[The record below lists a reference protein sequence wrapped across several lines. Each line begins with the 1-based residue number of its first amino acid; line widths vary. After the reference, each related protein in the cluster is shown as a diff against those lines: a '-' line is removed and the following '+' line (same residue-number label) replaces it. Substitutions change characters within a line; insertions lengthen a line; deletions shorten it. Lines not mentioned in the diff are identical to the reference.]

1 MCTSNS
7 QKVVAFV
14 LANGDTVR
22 SYAGKTVSEIS
33 VALEQHAARN
43 TVRTFGVNLY
53 NASNAPFCLGASL
66 HSSVSAARSAA
77 TRGTHL
83 SSFELKV
90 NGDGRI
96 MPYGNA
102 SSASYIR
109 YALFNGSKF
118 RKPSYASA
126 HEARSAARSGDRVV
140 EIGISGANVVSIRE
154 V

>member
-1 MCTSNS
+1 
-7 QKVVAFV
+7 
-14 LANGDTVR
+14 VR
-22 SYAGKTVSEIS
+22 SYAGKTVSEIGA
-33 VALEQHAARN
+33 ALDAHARAN
-43 TVRTFGVNLY
+43 ATRTFGVNLY

-90 NGDGRI
+90 DGSGRVMTSGSI
-96 MPYGNA
+96 G
-102 SSASYIR
+102 SASYTR
-109 YALFNGSKF
+109 YALFNGTKF

-126 HEARSAARSGDRVV
+126 YEARQNARSGDRVI
-140 EIGISGANVVSIRE
+140 EIGVSGVNVVSIRE